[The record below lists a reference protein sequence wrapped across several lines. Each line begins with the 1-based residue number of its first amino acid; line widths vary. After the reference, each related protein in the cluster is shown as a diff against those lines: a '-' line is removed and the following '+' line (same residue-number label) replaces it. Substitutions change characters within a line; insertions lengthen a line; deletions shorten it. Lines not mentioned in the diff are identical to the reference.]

1 MDGEAPGL
9 PDVGTVD
16 GPAEAAGADPDGTTA
31 GDWQLCMRLLTAK
44 SAMRA
49 IIARIARPTVRRL
62 VKSCMAGRV
71 YVEGSAG

>member
-31 GDWQLCMRLLTAK
+31 GDWQHCMRLLTAK
-44 SAMRA
+44 SAMSAATARTA
-49 IIARIARPTVRRL
+49 RPAARRTVILSIAR
-62 VKSCMAGRV
+62 RV
-71 YVEGSAG
+71 